1 MVKCA
6 VDKCNKGINKR
17 CPGLQCAKCNKWWHA
32 TCVSITNEQ
41 LTALHATESVDWKCK
56 SCAGSA
62 KPKRVSY
69 ILPEENDENDDCPI
83 IEDTSLNKK
92 ALIKEL
98 LNDMRAEITIIIQT
112 ELQKSLGFYSDK
124 IDEYGQKIKVYEQSM
139 SSLEN
144 QCTELKNTVKNLQLK
159 YDTTMEIRCNQLE
172 QFQVS
177 NQLEICGV
185 GETEQENVVD
195 LAKKV
200 ATVLNRNPD
209 EVVKAYRKTIRAPG
223 GQKKNN
229 EPAPLIVTLRE
240 GNRDTWL
247 ESAKKCT
254 IMAAELGGTDVNSK
268 IYLRESLIPTTAH
281 LLWKT
286 KEELAGLYKYIWCK
300 NGNVLIRK
308 ENEKVVSVRSL
319 QHLQKI
325 KNEELNKNKNGK

>member
-6 VDKCNKGINKR
+6 ADKCNKGINKK

-41 LTALHATESVDWKCK
+41 LTALHATDSVDWKCK

-69 ILPEENDENDDCPI
+69 ILPAESEESDENPNT
-83 IEDTSLNKK
+83 EETALNKK
-92 ALIKEL
+92 ALLQEL
-98 LNDMRAEITIIIQT
+98 LCDLRNEIKSIIEI
-112 ELQKSLGFYSDK
+112 ELQKSLSFYSDK
-124 IDEYGQKIKVYEQSM
+124 IDEYGAKIKVFEQNM
-139 SSLEN
+139 NSLDN
-144 QCTELKNTVKNLQLK
+144 QCKDLKNTVKNLHLK
-159 YDTTMEIRCNQLE
+159 FDAMEIKCNQLE
-172 QFQVS
+172 QFQIS

-185 GETEQENVVD
+185 DEMEQEITMD

-209 EVVKAYRKTIRAPG
+209 DVVKAYRKSSRTPA
-223 GQKKNN
+223 GQRKSS
-229 EPAPLIVTLRE
+229 PLIVILRE
-240 GNRDTWL
+240 GNRDPWL
-247 ESAKKCT
+247 EAAKKCNIWAT
-254 IMAAELGGTDVNSK
+254 DLGRTDENGK
-268 IYLRESLIPTTAH
+268 IYLRESLTPITAH

-286 KEELAGLYKYIWCK
+286 KEDLTGLYKYIWCK

-308 ENEKVVSVRSL
+308 ENEKVIYVRSL

-325 KNEELNKNKNGK
+325 KSEEQNKPKTSY